1 MAAAER
7 RPLASSE
14 RAEVLSMR
22 LPKSLRLRFQQAA
35 IAEGR
40 EHLTPFIL
48 ECAIDGLESRMA
60 RAALEAYRRTTRNTA
75 TGGA

>member
-1 MAAAER
+1 MAEPAR
-7 RPLASSE
+7 KPLE

-35 IAEGR
+35 LEEGR

-48 ECAIDGLESRMA
+48 ECAIDGLETRIA
-60 RAALEAYRRTTRNTA
+60 RASLEAYRRTTRNTG
-75 TGGA
+75 TGAA